1 MTPFLKEL
9 AQKIHTNHKENM
21 GEVILIFPNRRAGLF
36 FRKYLVEYLD
46 APVWSPNITSMED
59 FVGQYTDLQ
68 VADKFTLITDL
79 YNAYRKQI
87 IKDEGFEKFYY
98 WGEMLLKDFDD
109 IDKYL
114 LNPKH
119 LFTNV
124 SRQKE
129 LDDTFDFL
137 TPEQQE
143 IIISFWSKFEVNP
156 SKEKTDFKTL
166 WDKLFK
172 IYELYTDGLKA
183 DGRAYTGMLYK
194 SLADDLERIENCQ
207 YLVFAGFNALTT
219 SEEEI
224 ITHCVDNGA
233 QVHWDV
239 DGYYLDDKK
248 QEAGGFFRKYRA
260 KRILGETFA
269 KQSPDNIRSH
279 SAKRKITLNA
289 ASLDVGQVKMLGSQ
303 LASQAASP
311 DFEPEKTVIVL
322 PSEHMLFPVL
332 NSIPESVKALNV
344 TMGFPLLSTPLYS
357 LLTSLLA
364 MQQSAIEKE
373 GQLTFYF
380 KPLLRVLQHPLIS
393 HYAPEEVQGYITQIE
408 RRNQTKVALV
418 VEAKTPLY
426 KLLFVKCDTVHELL
440 AYLNQIIIMLFDE
453 SDREELD
460 SLEKEYAYQFYT
472 QLNRIKEV
480 FLKDELQLSITAFIK
495 LFTQIITSHRIPFS
509 GEPLRGLQVMGI
521 LETRNLDFDNVY
533 VLSMN
538 EGMFPAQGS
547 QHSFVPYNL
556 RKAYG
561 LPTYDQQDSMYS
573 YLFYRMIQKA
583 KNVHLYYNTVEEKG
597 GELSRLVQQLM
608 MESSHQIEHKVWSPE
623 ATLTS
628 IEPITIKKTP
638 SVLQSLEKFMVSDQ
652 APFERLTPSALSIY
666 LDCRLKFYY
675 RYVAKIYEY
684 NSIQTEIDPM
694 VFGNIL
700 HHAMELLYKP
710 YTGKSITPED
720 KKAIL
725 SSLNEVIDQAFLTHY
740 LVEEGTIFNYEGKL
754 IIARNIVNKYVKK
767 IIDFDMGYAPFEV
780 LGLEEREDYGLDLP
794 IKSGQYVGLKGIID
808 RIDQKDGIVRVIDY
822 KTGQD
827 NKVLTSIESLFDR
840 DDEKRNKAA
849 MQTFFYALLYAN
861 KHPESTTVVPG
872 IFNSKEMFSRE
883 FNYHLK
889 MQGDKPAQKT
899 PIYNAMPYLEEF
911 KSRLT
916 NLLQELYSPEVP
928 FDQTDDLKKCGYCPY
943 QEICGR

>member
-1 MTPFLKEL
+1 MIPFLKEL
-9 AQKIHTNHKENM
+9 AQKIHNNHREHM
-21 GEVILIFPNRRAGLF
+21 GEVLLIFPNRRAGLF
-36 FRKYLVEYLD
+36 FRKYLAEYLD
-46 APVWSPNITSMED
+46 APVWSPNVMSMED
-59 FVGQYTDLQ
+59 FVGQYASLQ
-68 VADKFTLITDL
+68 VADKFTLIIDM
-79 YNAYRKQI
+79 YHAYRKHI
-87 IKDEGFEKFYY
+87 AKDEGFEKFYY

-114 LNPKH
+114 INPKH

-143 IIISFWSKFEVNP
+143 IILSFWSKFEVNP

-166 WDKLFK
+166 WDKLFD
-172 IYELYTDGLKA
+172 IYESYTNGLKA
-183 DGRAYTGMLYK
+183 NGRAYTGMLYK
-194 SLADDLERIENCQ
+194 SLAEGVSVIENCDK
-207 YLVFAGFNALTT
+207 LVFAGFNALTT
-219 SEEEI
+219 AEEAI
-224 ITHCVDNGA
+224 ITYCVEEGA

-239 DGYYLDDKK
+239 DAYYVDDKR
-248 QEAGGFFRKYRA
+248 QEAGEFFREYRD
-260 KRILGETFA
+260 KNMLGKTFP
-269 KQSPDNIRSH
+269 KPCPDNINAH
-279 SAKRKITLNA
+279 SADRKITLNA

-303 LASQAASP
+303 LVKITESP

-332 NSIPESVKALNV
+332 NAIPESVKALNV

-357 LLTSLLA
+357 LLTSLLE
-364 MQQSAIEKE
+364 MQQSAVEKE

-380 KPLLRVLQHPLIS
+380 KPLLQVLQHPLIND
-393 HYAPEEVQGYITQIE
+393 HAPEEVRGYISQIE
-408 RRNQTKVALV
+408 QRNQTKVALV
-418 VEAKTPLY
+418 AEKVTPFYQLLIAK
-426 KLLFVKCDTVHELL
+426 CHTVHELL
-440 AYLNQIIIMLFDE
+440 AYLNQVIIMLFDE
-453 SDREELD
+453 SDRELD

-480 FLKDELQLSITAFIK
+480 FLTDQLQLSITAFIK

-509 GEPLRGLQVMGI
+509 GEPLRGLQIMGV
-521 LETRNLDFDNVY
+521 LETRNLDFEHVY

-561 LPTYDQQDSMYS
+561 LPTYDQQDSMFS
-573 YLFYRMIQKA
+573 YLFYRLIQKA
-583 KNVHLYYNTVEEKG
+583 KHVHLYYNTVEEKG

-608 MESSHQIEHKVWSPE
+608 MESGHEVTHKVWSPQ
-623 ATLTS
+623 ATLSS
-628 IEPITIKKTP
+628 IEPITIMKSP
-638 SVLQSLEKFMVSDQ
+638 EVLRSLEKFLVSNQ
-652 APFERLTPSALSIY
+652 SPFKRLTPSAISIY

-675 RYVAKIYEY
+675 RYVAEIYEY
-684 NSIQTEIDPM
+684 DSIQTEIDPM

-700 HHAMELLYKP
+700 HHTMELLYKP
-710 YTGKSITPED
+710 YAGKFIAPED
-720 KKAIL
+720 KKPML
-725 SSLNEVIDQAFLTHY
+725 SSLKAVIDQAFLTHY
-740 LVEEGTIFNYEGKL
+740 LLEEGDTFEYEGKL

-767 IIDFDMGYAPFEV
+767 IIDLDMEYAPFEV
-780 LGLEEREDYGLDLP
+780 LGLEESDGYGLDLP
-794 IKSGQYVGLKGIID
+794 MDSGQHVGLKGIID
-808 RIDQKDGIVRVIDY
+808 RIDRKEGVVRVIDY

-827 NKVLTSIESLFDR
+827 NKVLTSMESLFDR

-861 KHPESTTVVPG
+861 KHPDATTVVPG
-872 IFNSKEMFSRE
+872 IFNTKEMFSKE
-883 FNYHLK
+883 FDYHLK
-889 MQGDKPAQKT
+889 MQGEKANQKT
-899 PIYNAMPYLEEF
+899 PVYNAMPYLEEF

-916 NLLQELYSPEVP
+916 NLVEELYAPEVP
-928 FDQTDDLKKCGYCPY
+928 FDQTNEVKKCEHCPY